1 MSEKRRLRSHSAS
14 RLHFASVV
22 NVSRFKDVQT
32 FKPDRIRHLI
42 PRRGDFVIKTFSNLI
57 CETVNEDSLRP
68 EETFNFSLLMETVL
82 ENVTKLRLN

>member
-14 RLHFASVV
+14 RLYFASVV

-42 PRRGDFVIKTFSNLI
+42 PRLGDFVIKTFSNLI

-82 ENVTKLRLN
+82 DQSLY